1 MKSIIITA
9 SFSVLSWGMVLGHS
23 LKPDIALSEQ
33 KEYLAVDTLKRKILK
48 AWNSEL
54 FWKADISLENFEKEV
69 LNCRQK
75 AAELVKQQPL
85 RAIEN
90 KVFADFAEL
99 SARRSF
105 LRNQK
110 DKSVV
115 PQSFYGLL
123 DVLSINDPLFQ
134 NNKQTSEFSNFFN
147 AYVALLHYRLGKAE
161 PTMFDQSKYAL
172 THLTNEELKSD
183 FVGMSISSRN
193 SRYMMDPEM
202 IDLIRAVNRL
212 SKDEAFKK
220 KVNEWEALYSPI
232 MAGKPMPDF
241 ELPDQHG
248 KMVKF
253 SDFKGKA
260 VIIDVWATWCSVCI
274 KEMPYFDA
282 FKKEMK
288 DRNDVVFI
296 TIGWEQADAVT
307 EWKKFVNDHKLE
319 GIQLLSVR
327 NKNEKDNLQQKLVL
341 HTMPRYIF
349 IDKQGRFVDSYGP
362 YPSKAGFKEMLLKT
376 IAN

>member
-1 MKSIIITA
+1 
-9 SFSVLSWGMVLGHS
+9 
-23 LKPDIALSEQ
+23 
-33 KEYLAVDTLKRKILK
+33 
-48 AWNSEL
+48 
-54 FWKADISLENFEKEV
+54 
-69 LNCRQK
+69 
-75 AAELVKQQPL
+75 
-85 RAIEN
+85 
-90 KVFADFAEL
+90 
-99 SARRSF
+99 
-105 LRNQK
+105 
-110 DKSVV
+110 
-115 PQSFYGLL
+115 
-123 DVLSINDPLFQ
+123 
-134 NNKQTSEFSNFFN
+134 
-147 AYVALLHYRLGKAE
+147 
-161 PTMFDQSKYAL
+161 
-172 THLTNEELKSD
+172 
-183 FVGMSISSRN
+183 
-193 SRYMMDPEM
+193 
-202 IDLIRAVNRL
+202 
-212 SKDEAFKK
+212 
-220 KVNEWEALYSPI
+220 
-232 MAGKPMPDF
+232 MPDF